1 MLHYYLQT
9 WKKGRSFTGR
19 ARRKEYWIFQSG
31 TVLLL
36 IGVAFAFAWD
46 FIGIVHGAD
55 EIRRSKQ
62 NFSAW
67 RSEALSANKAIP
79 KLGVFQDKTQFVNPN
94 SSEIVQPTVNTVKNP
109 RPFADYTIRI
119 PPEVETFIPQ
129 LTDGVWQRAGIAFQ
143 AGVRNNPL
151 MLAITDGYDSPVE
164 FKPDPKYTD
173 EVLIQD
179 LEKAQA
185 QYGLTDRDIVAVRN
199 SYSSEEFNYILDK
212 RLDMRIG
219 HNAQMLNEGAAFL
232 ARPYSILVLLIMIV
246 SVAVGVRRLHDVG
259 KSGWFIL
266 IGLVPIV
273 NVYVFYLMLIKKGD
287 VGDNQYGPDPKTED

>member
-1 MLHYYLQT
+1 MFHYYLQT
-9 WKKGRSFTGR
+9 WKKGRRFTGR

-62 NFSAW
+62 NSAW

-79 KLGVFQDKTQFVNPN
+79 KSGIFHDKTQFINLESPVLT
-94 SSEIVQPTVNTVKNP
+94 QPTGAATQVHQK
-109 RPFADYTIRI
+109 PFAAYTMKAR
-119 PPEVETFIPQ
+119 PVQSTFIPEM
-129 LTDGVWQRAGIAFQ
+129 TDGAWQRFSIAFA
-143 AGVRNNPL
+143 AGLLNNPL
-151 MLAITDGYDSPVE
+151 TLAITDGYDSPVE

-179 LEKAQA
+179 LEKAKA